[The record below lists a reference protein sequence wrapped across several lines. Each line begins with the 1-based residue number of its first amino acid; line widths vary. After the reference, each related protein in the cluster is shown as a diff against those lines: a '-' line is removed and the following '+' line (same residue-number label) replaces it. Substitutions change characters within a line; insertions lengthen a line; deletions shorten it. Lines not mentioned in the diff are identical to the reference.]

1 MRLLV
6 GGTGTRGSAIAE
18 RLAQQGLPFR
28 ALVRPGTSPTRL
40 EELGA
45 EVVRGDM
52 RAPPSL
58 VAAMDGVDTV
68 ISTANAI
75 ARVLG
80 GGTDLTIRDVDEIGN
95 ANLVTAAEAAGVERF
110 VFLSFPEQVLAS
122 RTPFA
127 NAKMA
132 TERRLEA
139 SGMREVIVRPDM
151 YQEVWLS
158 PLVQFDWP
166 KRSVTIFGKGDA
178 RHAYVAVDDVADAVV
193 HWSQADDAPR
203 VIEFGGPE
211 RLTRNQAAD
220 AFERALGEKLK
231 RRHVPRPALR
241 IGATVLR
248 PLKPALASVMGQ
260 ALAADQ
266 SDSRADDEPLRA
278 IGLTPRPASEYIEE
292 VARTSRGT

>member
-1 MRLLV
+1 MLLLV
-6 GGTGTRGSAIAE
+6 GGTGLLGSAIAE
-18 RLAQQGLPFR
+18 RLAQRGVSFR

-45 EVVRGDM
+45 EIVRGDL

-75 ARVLG
+75 ARVLA
-80 GGTDLTIRDVDEIGN
+80 GGTDLTIRDVDELGN
-95 ANLVTAAEAAGVERF
+95 ANLVTAAENAGVSRF
-110 VFLSFPEQVLAS
+110 VFLSFPEHILALS
-122 RTPFA
+122 TPFGDG
-127 NAKMA
+127 KRA
-132 TERRLEA
+132 TEERLRR
-139 SGMREVIVRPDM
+139 SSMHEVVVRPDM

-166 KRSVTIFGKGDA
+166 NRSVTIFGKGEA
-178 RHAYVAVDDVADAVV
+178 RHAYVAVGDVADAVV
-193 HWSQADDAPR
+193 HWSHADDAPSA
-203 VIEFGGPE
+203 IEFGGPE
-211 RLTRNQAAD
+211 RLTRNEVAD

-241 IGATVLR
+241 IGSIVLR
-248 PLKPALASVMGQ
+248 PMKPALASVMGQ
-260 ALAADQ
+260 ALAADR

-278 IGLTPRPASEYIEE
+278 IGLTPRPASQYIEE
-292 VARTSRGT
+292 VVRASRAG